1 MYGDTSVIRGLARSL
16 RDQAADIRAQAD
28 RLVAQADSTHWTGLA
43 SDAMRARARERAGA
57 LRRTAGLHDD
67 AAQALDQHADA
78 VDRLK
83 ELIAA
88 IERRVR
94 HLVDAARDR
103 LTGLAGGLTDGL
115 RHLVP
120 DPVDHLLDHFV
131 PPPHGSRDWLDVD
144 LPGLAR

>member
-16 RDQAADIRAQAD
+16 RDQAADIRTEAD
-28 RLVAQADSTHWTGLA
+28 RLVGQADHTHWTGLA
-43 SDAMRARARERAGA
+43 ADAMRSRARERAA
-57 LRRTAGLHDD
+57 TLRRTAALHDD
-67 AAQALDQHADA
+67 AAQALDHHADE

-94 HLVDAARDR
+94 QLVDGARDR
-103 LTGLAGGLTDGL
+103 LADLTGGLRGML
-115 RHLVP
+115 P
-120 DPVDHLLDHFV
+120 DPLDDLLDHFV
-131 PPPHGSRDWLDVD
+131 SPPRGSMAWLDVD